1 MVDRVYQR
9 NTSDS
14 APQPP
19 TDPSIGYPTGGNP
32 AQGVPATIPGPYWY
46 HMITESLRRV
56 VVEAGLTPD
65 HEDLG
70 LIVSALSKLSTRN
83 TATIGTSGGDESDLT
98 NVMQERISAA
108 FIAVGKK
115 VFVVFKCHVDHQATS
130 ANDFELDLVLIHTAT
145 NTVVTSASA
154 VATAPSGGPYSAAA
168 VLVTTFQHNSLIA
181 GDSYKFSARLRK
193 TTGNGPSYPR
203 KMMIDGIQTR

>member
-19 TDPSIGYPTGGNP
+19 ADPSIGYPTAGNP

-70 LIVSALSKLSTRN
+70 QVVEALQVMGLGGYASEADAQALSSLTKLLTPGRLDDAFKGDNQSISTN
-83 TATIGTSGGDESDLT
+83 GYQILPGGLILQWGASQTPQQITFPIEFPTACLAVFATERGTPSGQIDNG
-98 NVMQERISAA
+98 ISASP
-108 FIAVGKK
+108 
-115 VFVVFKCHVDHQATS
+115 T
-130 ANDFELDLVLIHTAT
+130 
-145 NTVVTSASA
+145 
-154 VATAPSGGPYSAAA
+154 
-168 VLVTTFQHNSLIA
+168 
-181 GDSYKFSARLRK
+181 
-193 TTGNGPSYPR
+193 TTGVEIFQANNTSYVLA
-203 KMMIDGIQTR
+203 IGH